1 VERMNAALDSMRKDG
16 TFNRLEKKYEQ
27 WPARK

>member
-1 VERMNAALDSMRKDG
+1 MNAALDSMRKDG
-16 TFNRLEKKYEQ
+16 TFIRLEKKYEQ